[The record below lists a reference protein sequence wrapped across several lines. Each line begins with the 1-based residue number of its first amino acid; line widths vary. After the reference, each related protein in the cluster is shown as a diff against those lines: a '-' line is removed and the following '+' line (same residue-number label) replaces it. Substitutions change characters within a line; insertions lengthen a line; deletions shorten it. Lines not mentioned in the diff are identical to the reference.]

1 MFDWGNCLFAAQI
14 FAAEFI
20 FLYSY
25 PKRSHFWARVV
36 PGVGV
41 LIFLAALYPNIPF
54 DGTFAYQVFQFV
66 KYIAMFAISVAY
78 LAFCFKVKAIA
89 LISAC
94 VAGYA
99 LQHLSYHLM
108 LIVSLTPLLEGV
120 AQRSHILELMVFP
133 ITYVCAWATFGRQ
146 AAKYEFYKNYDARF
160 IFISI
165 FTMFVCLVINRFSRQ
180 SSGLANIYV
189 SLGNSLYAISC
200 CLLALLIN
208 LSLNVLSI
216 TSAKNKTLERIGYE
230 ERRQFEVS
238 KKNREQLNVKYHD
251 LKHVLSLIDSGSNA
265 EVVAQYK
272 KVIEDYDSEVRTG
285 NETVDIVVNEKVD
298 TCRAENISLTF
309 LGDGSLLSFVSQY
322 DIYSLFGNIL
332 DNAIE
337 AVMKITDRAKR
348 IISVTIKSQANCV
361 AISAINYFNGG
372 DIKMSGGLPATTKTA
387 DVGSHGYGMR
397 SVQLIAQKYGGDVS
411 VRVDGDMFDLTVFL
425 MEPQKR
431 KAAEEN
437 G

>member
-1 MFDWGNCLFAAQI
+1 M
-14 FAAEFI
+14 
-20 FLYSY
+20 
-25 PKRSHFWARVV
+25 
-36 PGVGV
+36 
-41 LIFLAALYPNIPF
+41 
-54 DGTFAYQVFQFV
+54 
-66 KYIAMFAISVAY
+66 
-78 LAFCFKVKAIA
+78 
-89 LISAC
+89 
-94 VAGYA
+94 
-99 LQHLSYHLM
+99 
-108 LIVSLTPLLEGV
+108 
-120 AQRSHILELMVFP
+120 
-133 ITYVCAWATFGRQ
+133 
-146 AAKYEFYKNYDARF
+146 
-160 IFISI
+160 
-165 FTMFVCLVINRFSRQ
+165 
-180 SSGLANIYV
+180 
-189 SLGNSLYAISC
+189 
-200 CLLALLIN
+200 
-208 LSLNVLSI
+208 
-216 TSAKNKTLERIGYE
+216 
-230 ERRQFEVS
+230 
-238 KKNREQLNVKYHD
+238 
-251 LKHVLSLIDSGSNA
+251 
-265 EVVAQYK
+265 
-272 KVIEDYDSEVRTG
+272 IEDYDSEVRTG
-285 NETVDIVVNEKVD
+285 NETVDIVVNEKVG

-348 IISVTIKSQANCV
+348 IISVTIESQANCV